1 MMTDVELIS
10 KILDGDENLLKNLI
24 DRYKDQV
31 LKICYGLTQNQS
43 DAEDVTQE
51 VFIEVYQ
58 SLSTFRNESKFSTW
72 IYRISINKSLN
83 FIRKQKR
90 LKIFNSIE
98 ELFTGK
104 NVNRIEQADSS
115 RLPDDFSDPEHET
128 KQLKAAIS
136 MLPEPQKIALSLF
149 TYQELSYKQIAEVM
163 NVSLASVESL
173 IFRSKKNL
181 RKILVENL
189 KKPE

>member
-43 DAEDVTQE
+43 DAEDVAQE